1 MVISIVLRFMRFKVR
16 EWRRWGCIAAG
27 VDESIVYS
35 TRGNM
40 HGSRA
45 TVSSAL
51 PISFFHT
58 SERFLVDVVPSHG
71 MARRCMVMEFSSAL
85 ERQININLKI

>member
-1 MVISIVLRFMRFKVR
+1 
-16 EWRRWGCIAAG
+16 
-27 VDESIVYS
+27 
-35 TRGNM
+35 M